1 MSLDAAAIEA
11 AFLAAC
17 HAEIDTLKP
26 GNVHRFAPGHGMTA
40 ETFRVAAAAAAP
52 AIARPGTA
60 VGTRILEAT
69 KASFSEVGVNAN
81 LGILLLCGPLAAA
94 AEGIDP
100 AARKSDPVPALRQ
113 AVGQVLAGLDD
124 ADARQAFAAIALAS
138 PGGLGTRPDNDVRTA
153 PTIGLVA
160 AMALAPEA
168 DLVAR
173 QYADGFREVFEV
185 GLVAYDS
192 PAWPPRDDLGT
203 GPALCVYLA
212 FAGGFP
218 DGHIARKF
226 GAGAAEDCR
235 RRFANFSNALKHL
248 SNPQER
254 VAAAA
259 VFDAELKAEGLN
271 PGTSADLTVATL
283 FAKKL
288 AEALAG

>member
-1 MSLDAAAIEA
+1 MNLDAAAIEA

-40 ETFRVAAAAAAP
+40 DTFLDAAAAAAP
-52 AIARPGTA
+52 AIARPGAA

-69 KASFSEVGVNAN
+69 EASFAAVGLNAN
-81 LGILLLCGPLAAA
+81 LGILLLCAPLAAA
-94 AEGIDP
+94 AERTGID
-100 AARKSDPVPALRQ
+100 AGDADPLAALRGR
-113 AVGQVLAGLDD
+113 VGKVLAGLDA
-124 ADARQAFAAIALAS
+124 ADARQAFEAIALAS

-153 PTIGLVA
+153 PTIGLVE
-160 AMALAPEA
+160 AMALAPKA

-173 QYADGFREVFEV
+173 QYVDGFHEVFEV
-185 GLVAYDS
+185 GLPAYDS
-192 PAWPPRDDLGT
+192 PSCPPRDDLGT

-212 FAGGFP
+212 FASRFP
-218 DGHIARKF
+218 DGHIVRKF
-226 GAGAAEDCR
+226 GPDRAENCR
-235 RRFANFSNALKHL
+235 RRFAIFSNALKDL

-259 VFDAELKAEGLN
+259 AFDAELKAEGLN